1 MAAAAMQ
8 PMATS
13 PHPLATLAGADVL
26 QRGGTAAE
34 AAVAMGA
41 VLAVVMP
48 HFCGLGGDAVWL
60 MADRD
65 GWATTLMGHRPGAGR
80 PAGPARRVAPAGAG
94 VDADDRLRRRQLGP
108 CLAPVGVPMGRDDD
122 AGGAAGACADP
133 CARRVSAQ

>member
-13 PHPLATLAGADVL
+13 PHPLATRAGADVL

-65 GWATTLMGHRPGAGR
+65 GWATTVLV
-80 PAGPARRVAPAGAG
+80 VATSP
-94 VDADDRLRRRQLGP
+94 RRRT
-108 CLAPVGVPMGRDDD
+108 PV
-122 AGGAAGACADP
+122 A
-133 CARRVSAQ
+133 

>member
-13 PHPLATLAGADVL
+13 PHPLATRAGADVL

-48 HFCGLGGDAVWL
+48 HFCGLA
-60 MADRD
+60 
-65 GWATTLMGHRPGAGR
+65 ATRSGLWPTATVG
-80 PAGPARRVAPAGAG
+80 
-94 VDADDRLRRRQLGP
+94 RRR
-108 CLAPVGVPMGRDDD
+108 
-122 AGGAAGACADP
+122 
-133 CARRVSAQ
+133 